1 MGWPLPETWQAQHL
15 PVSFPLKHSL
25 LPLGSGNTPAGL
37 HYPTQRPPA
46 THLEVEPPGSD
57 SGQGPSA
64 GKPGD
69 DRPDSV
75 CDVFTGQPQG
85 PKSAQSKGWSAEKKS
100 NCVQRVPQ
108 GLKFLL
114 IQTGSK
120 LRNHFRGA
128 EAIVADLWGCCM
140 AKFLSS
146 PKRYMVYPHPPA
158 ASALVSGE
166 PHCSNTPDTS
176 SHWDSQRFW
185 VEDRTALY
193 RWGNVPMATPQ
204 WLPVQG
210 VTPLLRNHTLGHLG
224 RGMIN
229 QSCHTWLI
237 SVL

>member
-57 SGQGPSA
+57 SDQGSSA

-75 CDVFTGQPQG
+75 MSSWGPGQPRG
-85 PKSAQSKGWSAEKKS
+85 HKSAQSKGWNAEKKS
-100 NCVQRVPQ
+100 NCMQRVPQ

-114 IQTGSK
+114 ILTGSK

-128 EAIVADLWGCCM
+128 EAVVADLWGCCM

-146 PKRYMVYPHPPA
+146 PKRCMVYPYPLE

-166 PHCSNTPDTS
+166 PHC
-176 SHWDSQRFW
+176 
-185 VEDRTALY
+185 
-193 RWGNVPMATPQ
+193 
-204 WLPVQG
+204 
-210 VTPLLRNHTLGHLG
+210 
-224 RGMIN
+224 
-229 QSCHTWLI
+229 
-237 SVL
+237 